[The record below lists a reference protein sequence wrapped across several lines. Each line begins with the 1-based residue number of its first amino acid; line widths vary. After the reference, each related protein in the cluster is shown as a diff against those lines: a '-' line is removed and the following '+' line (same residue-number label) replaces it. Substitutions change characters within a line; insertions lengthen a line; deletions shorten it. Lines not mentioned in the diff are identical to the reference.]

1 MQNQTSPMG
10 HRLSA
15 GGGPMSHMVKPFD
28 PYYVAKVLAD
38 IWGREQG
45 CKCQII
51 LTPKEPSE
59 TTQEPEKEQGA

>member
-1 MQNQTSPMG
+1 
-10 HRLSA
+10 
-15 GGGPMSHMVKPFD
+15 MSHMVKPFD

-38 IWGREQG
+38 IWGREHG

-51 LTPKEPSE
+51 LTPKDPSE